1 MRDFHCCATC
11 RHFKAEKRAEG
22 MHYYCSRLGFKTKT
36 SYKFNCWSP
45 KENIKKM
52 IDNDRKDI
60 DTQG

>member
-22 MHYYCSRLGFKTKT
+22 MHYYCSRLGFETKT